1 MPACPLRRAGGDV
14 LGGRPRGGG
23 RGRPGSGRIAP
34 PQPPPPSPGPRAP
47 SRPELA
53 GRPGRGSGG
62 ESVRRRGPA
71 RAAHRPGAGAALGTG
86 KGAGS
91 PSAASHQPSRRG
103 APGPA
108 RPCPAPPP
116 ARPPG
121 PAFLAGACGFLPAPG
136 ARSWLAAGRGPR
148 GERAPGRGPPAGGGL
163 QPLPRGSAPTRAGG
177 RRAGRLGRTRAPRS
191 LRPVARPGPPPTPR
205 LRSPLGTAYGAARA
219 TPPTLKLPA
228 THHKPAP
235 SPPARPRVATRICEG
250 LHARILAGQPDGPQP
265 PVMVAGVAGVG
276 GGHRGRNLGLEV
288 CQVTPPRSHKPFV
301 VTSSL
306 EPGASSE

>member
-14 LGGRPRGGG
+14 LGGGPRGGG

-136 ARSWLAAGRGPR
+136 ARSWLAAGRGAR

-191 LRPVARPGPPPTPR
+191 LRPVARPGPPRPQAPQPARHGVRRGQSDAADTQVASHAPQARPFPTCAASSGDPH
-205 LRSPLGTAYGAARA
+205 LRRASRQDLGW
-219 TPPTLKLPA
+219 PTRW
-228 THHKPAP
+228 
-235 SPPARPRVATRICEG
+235 PPAAS
-250 LHARILAGQPDGPQP
+250 DG
-265 PVMVAGVAGVG
+265 GRGCG
-276 GGHRGRNLGLEV
+276 GGGWS
-288 CQVTPPRSHKPFV
+288 PRQ
-301 VTSSL
+301 
-306 EPGASSE
+306 EPGAGSLSSDSPKVTQAIRGDVLTGAWGLL